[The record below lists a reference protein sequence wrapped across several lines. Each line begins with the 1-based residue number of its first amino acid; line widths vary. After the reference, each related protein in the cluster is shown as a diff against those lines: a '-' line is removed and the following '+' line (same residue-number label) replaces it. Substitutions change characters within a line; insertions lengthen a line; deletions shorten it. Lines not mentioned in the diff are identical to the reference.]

1 MALNDE
7 LLRDDLAGADVIEYP
22 NVSAAIGAALSSGK
36 ATYRDLNEMSVE
48 DLHDILE
55 VITVDGRNSRAVRAA
70 YERKHEA
77 EARAR

>member
-1 MALNDE
+1 
-7 LLRDDLAGADVIEYP
+7 
-22 NVSAAIGAALSSGK
+22 
-36 ATYRDLNEMSVE
+36 MSVE

-70 YERKHEA
+70 YERRHEA